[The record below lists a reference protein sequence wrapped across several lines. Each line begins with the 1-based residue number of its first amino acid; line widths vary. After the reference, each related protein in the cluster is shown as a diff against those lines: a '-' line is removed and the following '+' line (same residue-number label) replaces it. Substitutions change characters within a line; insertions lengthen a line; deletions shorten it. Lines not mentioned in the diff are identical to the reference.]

1 MEDLINARSREIEQ
15 GKIQLGGI
23 VTGGASTK
31 PSSTW
36 GVFIKRYAKVKGKS
50 LTELLY
56 DRAALIRA
64 IAVFDSLTTTEKA
77 LFKQQRVKPAKTSQ
91 TAKTSQISK
100 KKGGCQGPPFVAP
113 PTQLEPGEMNIMPA
127 LDRALLVGG
136 KTKSAAK
143 SKAGKESAKKN
154 DWISFV
160 KCYAKAHNMTY
171 PVAIA
176 DPAVSKAYKKHME
189 ALKC

>member
-15 GKIQLGGI
+15 GKIRLGGI
-23 VTGGASTK
+23 VTGGAPTK
-31 PSSTW
+31 PASTW
-36 GVFIKRYAKVKGKS
+36 GVFIKRYAKAKEKS

-56 DRAALIRA
+56 DKSALIRA
-64 IAVFDSLTTTEKA
+64 LAVFDSLTPSEKA
-77 LFKQQRVKPAKTSQ
+77 LFKQRRVKPPKATD
-91 TAKTSQISK
+91 
-100 KKGGCQGPPFVAP
+100 KKGGRQCTPLLPP
-113 PTQLEPGEMNIMPA
+113 PTEPEPEEMNAMPA

-136 KTKSAAK
+136 KPKSAAK
-143 SKAGKESAKKN
+143 SKAGEEAAKKN

-171 PVAIA
+171 PAAIA
-176 DPAVSKAYKKHME
+176 DPAVSKAYKKHMK

>member
-15 GKIQLGGI
+15 GKILLGGV
-23 VTGGASTK
+23 VTGGAPTK
-31 PSSTW
+31 PASTW

-56 DRAALIRA
+56 DKSALIRA
-64 IAVFDSLTTTEKA
+64 IAVFDSLTPSEKA
-77 LFKQQRVKPAKTSQ
+77 LFKQRRVKPPKATE
-91 TAKTSQISK
+91 
-100 KKGGCQGPPFVAP
+100 KKGGSQGTPLLPP
-113 PTQLEPGEMNIMPA
+113 PTQLEGEMNTMPA

-136 KTKSAAK
+136 KTKSKAK
-143 SKAGKESAKKN
+143 SKAGEESAKKN

-160 KCYAKAHNMTY
+160 KCYAKAHNMSY
-171 PVAIA
+171 PAAIA

>member
-23 VTGGASTK
+23 VTGGAPTK

-77 LFKQQRVKPAKTSQ
+77 LFKQRRVAKT
-91 TAKTSQISK
+91 SK
-100 KKGGCQGPPFVAP
+100 KKGGCSGPPFLPP
-113 PTQLEPGEMNIMPA
+113 PTQLGPGEMNTMPV

-136 KTKSAAK
+136 KAKSEAK
-143 SKAGKESAKKN
+143 SKAGKESAKN
-154 DWISFV
+154 NNWISFV